1 MARNKDC
8 DFLPLAFR
16 VYPEPRKTTKTSRN
30 KPKRWQRSN
39 KMLVFDTETR
49 TDPTQSLI
57 FGAYRYLEND
67 KCLEEGLF
75 YADDISEA
83 ELGVLQKYVRQHSAA
98 VTTRSSRKLLL
109 LTRAQFID
117 KF

>member
-1 MARNKDC
+1 MARDKSC
-8 DFLPLAFR
+8 DALPLALR
-16 VYPEPRKTTKTSRN
+16 VYPEPRKARTSSRN
-30 KPKRWQRSN
+30 KPKHWRRCN
-39 KMLVFDTETR
+39 RMLVFDTETR

-67 KCLEEGLF
+67 ACLEEGLF

-83 ELGVLQKYVRQHSAA
+83 ERAVLQKYVSEHSAD

-109 LTRAQFID
+109 PT
-117 KF
+117 